1 MADALRL
8 YVGTSKGVFATRF
21 KDGAC
26 ETPTLS
32 LTGAFPRAMAG
43 APGHPERVYAAAAND
58 GLYRT
63 TDAGRSWSRV
73 FEGDVR
79 AITIDPTNDD
89 VVYVGTEPVH
99 LYRSDDAGDTW
110 HELGGILD
118 LPEEVKKNWWFP
130 NEPHLGHI
138 LQIFVH
144 PDDPRLLYV
153 SVEHGGI
160 VRSSDGGATWE
171 DVSQGIDYLDIHMV
185 ATAPHRFDR
194 FFAATAQG
202 FYATPDPAEGWQRSE
217 TGFTRDYFHDFVFFP
232 PERHGEEPT
241 MLISTA
247 DKSPGSWNRP
257 EHARGA
263 VFRSRDLGESWHWVG
278 KGLPQEM
285 PENVWAICRHPSN
298 DDSALIGLGRH
309 RSGPN
314 DTPGAVFMTHD
325 RGDSWERLNLE
336 IPLVLSLVPARE

>member
-8 YVGTSKGVFATRF
+8 FVGTSQGVFTTRL

-26 ETPTLS
+26 ETPSLS
-32 LTGAFPRAMAG
+32 LRGAFPRAMAG
-43 APGHPERVYAAAAND
+43 APGHPEGVYAAAAND

-63 TDAGRSWSRV
+63 TDAGQHWARV
-73 FEGDVR
+73 LEGDVR

-89 VVYVGTEPVH
+89 VIYAGTEPVH

-110 HELGGILD
+110 QELTAILD
-118 LPEEVKKNWWFP
+118 LPEEVRKNWWFP
-130 NEPHLGHI
+130 NPPHLGHV

-160 VRSSDGGATWE
+160 VRSSDGGETWE

-185 ATAPHRFDR
+185 ATLPHRFDR
-194 FFAATAQG
+194 YFAATAQG

-217 TGFTRDYFHDFVFFP
+217 TGFTRDYFHDFIFFP
-232 PERHGEEPT
+232 TARQDELPT

-263 VFRSRDLGESWHWVG
+263 VFRSRDGGESWHWVG
-278 KGLPQEM
+278 KGLPEEM
-285 PENVWAICRHPSN
+285 QENVWAICRHPS
-298 DDSALIGLGRH
+298 DDNAALIGLGRG
-309 RSGPN
+309 RSGN
-314 DTPGAVFMTHD
+314 DNTPGAVLMTRD
-325 RGDSWERLNLE
+325 RGDTWERLDLQV
-336 IPLVLSLVPARE
+336 PLVLSLVPATA